1 MQEFWFC
8 SQCSSMNRSD
18 SKRCYKC
25 RAAKEGSTL
34 ATVAERNKGVVLT
47 PGLDEEHREIAW
59 ALMTGNRY
67 VSAWRLGYV
76 SAGLIALSLV
86 LASAIVVDLV
96 AIWLGIGAHAV
107 TPGSSVAENPALSA
121 ILLALLIAITA
132 VSLTMV
138 VLHSIFLGLT
148 TMNSPAL
155 GCGTARFGPVR
166 SGLWWIESYLWSAWG
181 LQTLWVFPYVVARAF
196 GLLCGP
202 VAAIGKPR
210 RMLQDLM
217 QRFGVPGAADT
228 RVVGFWSMTWA
239 AARVISYFSYLLPV
253 VLLIAAYFVFHVVPL
268 LGIHVVSAPQS
279 QVVFFALILVVL
291 ISVGEILAAAAGL
304 VFLAQITLELSRR
317 QRTRE
322 VWVRHGL
329 PAAMVSSAGAGAAMD
344 GNQAAY
350 EYVPP
355 EVLTAWFSQPLPW
368 PVAQAAAGV
377 ATQTSQRTPPPFQPS
392 PSFQVQ
398 PLVVPDEPRFDPRT
412 WAPPR
417 PVWSDENGA
426 SVVVSSRS
434 PAQVDVA
441 AEPPSPEVLVPDS
454 AASLDA
460 LPLESAPAAET
471 PTRSIIQPS
480 PSGLSGFGESPRPW
494 LDSAPPPPS
503 APHPPPA
510 PPAPAVNEPKSLPAS
525 PSLVGPGTADDLGW
539 GEGL

>member
-25 RAAKEGSTL
+25 RAVKEGSTL

-76 SAGLIALSLV
+76 SAGLIALSLI
-86 LASAIVVDLV
+86 LASAIAVDLV
-96 AIWLGIGAHAV
+96 VIWIGIVAHAV
-107 TPGSSVAENPALSA
+107 APGSSVAQNPALSA
-121 ILLALLIAITA
+121 ILLALFIVLAA

-148 TMNSPAL
+148 AMNSPAL

-181 LQTLWVFPYVVARAF
+181 LQTLWVFPLVVARAF
-196 GLLCGP
+196 GVLCGP

-253 VLLIAAYFVFHVVPL
+253 VLLIAAYFLFHVVPL
-268 LGIHVVSAPQS
+268 LGIHVVSAPQG
-279 QVVFFALILVVL
+279 QVVFFALILVAL

-304 VFLAQITLELSRR
+304 FFLAQITLELSRR

-322 VWVRHGL
+322 IWVRHGL
-329 PAAMVSSAGAGAAMD
+329 PAAMASLSGMAMAVD
-344 GNQAAY
+344 
-350 EYVPP
+350 
-355 EVLTAWFSQPLPW
+355 
-368 PVAQAAAGV
+368 
-377 ATQTSQRTPPPFQPS
+377 PPPPLQPAS
-392 PSFQVQ
+392 SFQAQ
-398 PLVVPDEPRFDPRT
+398 PLVVPDEPRFDPGA
-412 WAPPR
+412 WVPPQ
-417 PVWSDENGA
+417 PVWSDENGTA
-426 SVVVSSRS
+426 VANSGSPTQVGVV
-434 PAQVDVA
+434 
-441 AEPPSPEVLVPDS
+441 AEPPAPAVLAPESAVSPEAPPPETFL
-454 AASLDA
+454 AARD
-460 LPLESAPAAET
+460 ET
-471 PTRSIIQPS
+471 PIRSIIQPS
-480 PSGLSGFGESPRPW
+480 RSGLSGFGKSPRPW
-494 LDSAPPPPS
+494 LDSAPP
-503 APHPPPA
+503 APYASPA
-510 PPAPAVNEPKSLPAS
+510 PPVPAVEEPDSMPGTQSVAD
-525 PSLVGPGTADDLGW
+525 PGTADQQDW